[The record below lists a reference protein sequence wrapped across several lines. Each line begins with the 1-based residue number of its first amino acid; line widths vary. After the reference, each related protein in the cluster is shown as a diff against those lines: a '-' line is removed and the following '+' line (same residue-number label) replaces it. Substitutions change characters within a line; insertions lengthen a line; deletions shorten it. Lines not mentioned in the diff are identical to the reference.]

1 MLSILGT
8 DSDIADKYYTH
19 VGEDA
24 QQLAINAISDIR
36 NGKSAQE
43 KVTAALAL
51 LNNNTEITP
60 GLREQLIQIL
70 S

>member
-60 GLREQLIQIL
+60 DLREQLIQIL

>member
-60 GLREQLIQIL
+60 DLRGQLIQIL